1 VTWGVLTLSF
11 IGGLLA
17 GTTVGMLLWLLAAR
31 DLHNGAWVK
40 GYELGRKHERNKH
53 AKP

>member
-17 GTTVGMLLWLLAAR
+17 GTLVGMLLWLLAAR
-31 DLHNGAWVK
+31 DLHNGAWVN
-40 GYELGRKHERNKH
+40 GYEMGRKHERERQ
-53 AKP
+53 